1 MIKLFHV
8 YLIHIKIY
16 LFTEIQ
22 IYTEKS
28 NRLTVVVINVV
39 HLKGTF
45 LSLCGWVG
53 PSDNSS
59 Q

>member
-22 IYTEKS
+22 IYTEQS